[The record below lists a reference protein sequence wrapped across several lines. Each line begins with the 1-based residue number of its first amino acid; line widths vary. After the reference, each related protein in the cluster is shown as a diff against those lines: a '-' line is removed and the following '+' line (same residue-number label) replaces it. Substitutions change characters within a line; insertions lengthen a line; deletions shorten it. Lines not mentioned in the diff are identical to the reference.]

1 MWNGL
6 TLTKITWAK
15 QSSVKLLTLCE
26 CMKVKRTVK
35 VIMSLYINTIK
46 FNFHLTLTNEGS
58 AKQVR
63 LQPYRIALKI
73 MYKKRL
79 PIFHSGILSGFQ
91 CFAF

>member
-1 MWNGL
+1 MRVYEG
-6 TLTKITWAK
+6 KGDCK
-15 QSSVKLLTLCE
+15 SDYVF
-26 CMKVKRTVK
+26 VHKR
-35 VIMSLYINTIK
+35 SQNTIK

-63 LQPYRIALKI
+63 LQPYRIPLNI

-79 PIFHSGILSGFQ
+79 PIFQLAPSGILSGFQ

>member
-1 MWNGL
+1 MWNGF

-15 QSSVKLLTLCE
+15 QSSMTLLTLCE

-35 VIMSLYINTIK
+35 VIMSLYINAARR
-46 FNFHLTLTNEGS
+46 S

-79 PIFHSGILSGFQ
+79 PIFQLAPSGILSGFQ